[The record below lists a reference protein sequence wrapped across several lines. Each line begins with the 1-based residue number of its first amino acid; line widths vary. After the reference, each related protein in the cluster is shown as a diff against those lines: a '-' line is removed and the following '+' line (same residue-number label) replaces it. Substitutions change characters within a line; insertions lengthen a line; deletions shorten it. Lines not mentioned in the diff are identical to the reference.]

1 MKIII
6 FGANELGS
14 MSASELYTENDITV
28 VDDER
33 YKTDVFNKLDVGF
46 VSGNASNIEVLRQ
59 ASIKD
64 ADVFIACTASDELN
78 IVACLTAK

>member
-14 MSASELYTENDITV
+14 MIASELYTENDITV
-28 VDDER
+28 IDDER

-46 VSGNASNIEVLRQ
+46 VSGNASNI
-59 ASIKD
+59 
-64 ADVFIACTASDELN
+64 
-78 IVACLTAK
+78 

>member
-14 MSASELYTENDITV
+14 MIASELYTENDITV

-33 YKTDVFNKLDVGF
+33 YKTDVFNKLML
-46 VSGNASNIEVLRQ
+46 VLYLVMRL
-59 ASIKD
+59 I
-64 ADVFIACTASDELN
+64 
-78 IVACLTAK
+78 